1 MSRVAS
7 RMARLG
13 TETAMAISVEAAAHA
28 AAGNRV
34 FPFHLGDL
42 NLPTPAPVREAA
54 RAALE
59 AGHTGYCPAAGIPPL
74 REALATDVGGAR
86 GLDYGGA
93 NVSVQP
99 GGKPTI
105 GKYIAAVM
113 EEGETVLYPN
123 PGYPIYES
131 QIEFYGGGAHPYG
144 YIDTP
149 DGLRLDFDAIE
160 AGIAAGAR
168 HLFYNNYNNPTG
180 ASSPPAEMERLAQL
194 TVEHDLLVV
203 SDEAYFDMLFDGD
216 PRSIASLPGMRERT
230 LILYTFSKKFAMTG
244 WRLGGAIG
252 PRWLTDEISRLNVN
266 AESCTAHFV
275 QHAGVAALGLAVG
288 ETDAIRD
295 RLRARRDRLATL
307 LNEIDGVAAHLP
319 EAGFYFFPRVT
330 ELMARTGFDDA
341 EAFRQA
347 VLDATGVSFCCR
359 YHFGR
364 PLEGEREHY
373 LRFAFSGI
381 SLADLEEG
389 MTRLTE
395 WANSR

>member
-7 RMARLG
+7 RMGRLG
-13 TETAMAISVEAAAHA
+13 TETAMAISVEAGAHA

-42 NLPTPAPVREAA
+42 NLPTPAPVREAVS
-54 RAALE
+54 AALE
-59 AGHTGYCPAAGIPPL
+59 AGHTGYCPAAGIPAL
-74 REALATDVGGAR
+74 REALAADVGGAR
-86 GLDYGGA
+86 GLDYGSA
-93 NVSVQP
+93 NVSIQP

-113 EEGETVLYPN
+113 ERGDTVLYPN

-131 QIEFYGGGAHPYG
+131 QIEFYGGVAHPYG
-144 YIDTP
+144 YVDTD

-180 ASSPPAEMERLAQL
+180 ASSPPAEMGRLAQL
-194 TVEHDLLVV
+194 AIEHDLLVV
-203 SDEAYFDMLFDGD
+203 SDDAYFDMLFDGE

-244 WRLGGAIG
+244 WRLGSAIG
-252 PRWLTDEISRLNVN
+252 PRWLVDEINRLNVN

-275 QHAGVAALGLAVG
+275 QHAGVAALALSR
-288 ETDAIRD
+288 DATAPLVA
-295 RLRARRDRLATL
+295 RLRARRDRLAEL
-307 LNEIDGVAAHLP
+307 LNDIDGVAAHLP
-319 EAGFYFFPRVT
+319 EAGFYLFPRVT
-330 ELMARTGFDDA
+330 GLLQRTGFDDV
-341 EAFRQA
+341 EAFRKA
-347 VLDATGVSFCCR
+347 VLAETGVSFCGR
-359 YHFGR
+359 HHFGR
-364 PLEGEREHY
+364 PLAGEREHY

-389 MTRLTE
+389 AARLAE
-395 WANSR
+395 WADSR

>member
-1 MSRVAS
+1 MG
-7 RMARLG
+7 RLG
-13 TETAMAISVEAAAHA
+13 TETAMAISVEASAHA

-74 REALATDVGGAR
+74 REALAADVGGAR
-86 GLDYGGA
+86 GLDYGA
-93 NVSVQP
+93 NNVSIQP

-105 GKYIAAVM
+105 GKYIAAMM
-113 EEGETVLYPN
+113 EHGETVLYPN

-131 QIEFYGGGAHPYG
+131 QIEFFGGVAHPYG
-144 YIDTP
+144 YVDTKE
-149 DGLRLDFDAIE
+149 GLRLDFDAVE

-180 ASSPPAEMERLAQL
+180 ASSPSAEMERLAQL
-194 TVEHDLLVV
+194 TVEHDLFVV
-203 SDEAYFDMLFDGD
+203 SDEAYFDILFDGA

-266 AESCTAHFV
+266 AESCTAPFV
-275 QHAGVAALGLAVG
+275 QHAGVAALGLPAG
-288 ETDAIRD
+288 ETNAIRD
-295 RLRARRDRLATL
+295 RLRTRRDRLATL
-307 LNEIDGVAAHLP
+307 LNEIDGVVAHLP

-347 VLDATGVSFCCR
+347 VLEATGVSFCCR

-373 LRFAFSGI
+373 LRFAFSSI